1 MAEKSESGF
10 VLFQDWVRVGQDQEE
25 KEKSNFPRGWSR
37 IGFGIQCG
45 VVERTGLCDGPNLVL
60 SWDSA
65 T

>member
-1 MAEKSESGF
+1 MAEKFESGF
-10 VLFQDWVRVGQDQEE
+10 GVGSGGTRTGRD
-25 KEKSNFPRGWSR
+25 KEKRNFSGGWSR

-60 SWDSA
+60 SWGSA